1 MPLPDVF
8 AAIRRR
14 LFPRLRRRE
23 AQEVLG
29 LNPDQQDTLLALRGH
44 PGWAHLVRA
53 LEEMAALQAQPLLA
67 GLLEHE
73 KYVFQAGVL
82 EAFRQVLAFPD
93 TLAQHRSMKKHDSP
107 PDRSLDSF
115 VNTVWYDLARRQSNG
130 GPRT

>member
-1 MPLPDVF
+1 MS
-8 AAIRRR
+8 AIRRR

-23 AQEVLG
+23 PQEVLG

-93 TLAQHRSMKKHDSP
+93 TLAQHRSVKNHDTP
-107 PDRSLDSF
+107 PARP
-115 VNTVWYDLARRQSNG
+115 LASCVTPVCYGPPRRQPTG
-130 GPRT
+130 APRT

>member
-44 PGWAHLVRA
+44 PGWAHLV
-53 LEEMAALQAQPLLA
+53 
-67 GLLEHE
+67 
-73 KYVFQAGVL
+73 
-82 EAFRQVLAFPD
+82 
-93 TLAQHRSMKKHDSP
+93 SP
-107 PDRSLDSF
+107 GG
-115 VNTVWYDLARRQSNG
+115 NG
-130 GPRT
+130 GPASPALAGRFAGA